1 MLLFVLFATATCMS
15 TAPKNTI
22 EENTTSQNEL
32 KNKTGPTFIDTVS
45 ATKLQMEWWMGKQD
59 EHRHGTAFTAHN
71 LALFV
76 FALIT
81 TPPDHILPS
90 PSAFKTRALAILC
103 STLITSTTNL
113 FTVTSKTAITK
124 QRGTRECIAYN
135 LSIVLRLDK
144 NKTSKN
150 FKKSTDYQLRN
161 K

>member
-1 MLLFVLFATATCMS
+1 MKKNGLTHTAS
-15 TAPKNTI
+15 
-22 EENTTSQNEL
+22 
-32 KNKTGPTFIDTVS
+32 
-45 ATKLQMEWWMGKQD
+45 
-59 EHRHGTAFTAHN
+59 TAHN
-71 LALFV
+71 LTLFV

-161 K
+161 KWMKDTLDSELNSRAVGAVYRRWKMQDHKRAIQWLSFRNTAQTMHFSALK